1 MKILVIHGPN
11 LNILEKRNSSIYG
24 GKALEAI
31 NSLIEE
37 KAKELGV
44 EVETFQSNFEGA
56 IVDKIQ
62 TSLDLRYDGIIINP
76 AAFTHY
82 SIAIRDAIEA
92 IDIPVI
98 EVHLSNIYGRDEFRS
113 KSVIA
118 PVCKGQ
124 ITGLGVYSYLVA
136 MVALKLMNK

>member
-31 NSLIEE
+31 NSIIEE

-136 MVALKLMNK
+136 MEALKLMNK

>member
-118 PVCKGQ
+118 RFVRVK
-124 ITGLGVYSYLVA
+124 
-136 MVALKLMNK
+136 

>member
-136 MVALKLMNK
+136 MEALKLMNK

>member
-62 TSLDLRYDGIIINP
+62 TSLDLRYDGIIINQ

-136 MVALKLMNK
+136 MEALKLMNK